1 MKSRPFFA
9 ARIED
14 HLNRVLNSFL
24 LRRGWQECIT
34 SYTGFGTTKQVRVL
48 ARVVLRP
55 PKDAGIVQAAT
66 DLLHRR
72 GWRNFIAAAKVT
84 SRAEIIIGDLR
95 VPVQADRGGYIDV
108 RIRDHGLP
116 VGWHQVLIEGA
127 GGASNWAPVHV
138 IDEDQ
143 TFGIVSDID
152 DTILSTWL
160 PRPMVA
166 AWSSLV
172 LTEQARQA
180 VPGMSRLFQ
189 QLIAAHPGA
198 PLIFVST
205 GAWNTYPMVTRFL
218 KRHGFP
224 RGALL
229 LTDWGPT
236 NTGWFRSGAHHKR
249 TCLRELARDLPNIR
263 WLLIGDDG
271 QHDPDLYAEFAS
283 LQPDHVAARAIRQL
297 TPGEHA
303 LAHGT
308 LTETPDIWEWTP
320 DLAPEVRASD
330 GDGLAD
336 KLRPLI
342 RLEEI

>member
-166 AWSSLV
+166 AWNSLV

-198 PLIFVST
+198 RIP
-205 GAWNTYPMVTRFL
+205 
-218 KRHGFP
+218 
-224 RGALL
+224 
-229 LTDWGPT
+229 
-236 NTGWFRSGAHHKR
+236 
-249 TCLRELARDLPNIR
+249 
-263 WLLIGDDG
+263 
-271 QHDPDLYAEFAS
+271 
-283 LQPDHVAARAIRQL
+283 
-297 TPGEHA
+297 
-303 LAHGT
+303 
-308 LTETPDIWEWTP
+308 
-320 DLAPEVRASD
+320 VRAAKSCVK
-330 GDGLAD
+330 GA
-336 KLRPLI
+336 KR
-342 RLEEI
+342 EY

>member
-14 HLNRVLNSFL
+14 RFNHALNRLL
-24 LRRGWQECIT
+24 LRRGWQESIIAF
-34 SYTGFGTTKQVRVL
+34 TGFGTTRQVRVL
-48 ARVVLRP
+48 ARIVLRP
-55 PKDAGIVQAAT
+55 PKQVGIMQAAT
-66 DLLHRR
+66 EMINRR
-72 GWRNFIAAAKVT
+72 GWRNFIAAAKVI
-84 SRAEIIIGDLR
+84 SNAEVVIGDLR
-95 VPVQADRGGYIDV
+95 VPVRSDRGGYIDV

-116 VGWHQVLIEGA
+116 IGWHQVRIDGA
-127 GGASNWAPVHV
+127 GGASSWAPVQV
-138 IDEDQ
+138 IDENQ

-160 PRPMVA
+160 PRPLVA
-166 AWSSLV
+166 AWNSFV
-172 LTEQARQA
+172 LKEQARQA
-180 VPGMSRLFQ
+180 VPGMSRLYQ
-189 QLIAAHPGA
+189 QLVAAHPGA

-218 KRHGFP
+218 QRHGFP
-224 RGALL
+224 PGALL

-236 NTGWFRSGAHHKR
+236 NTGWFRSGTDHKR
-249 TCLRELARDLPNIR
+249 TCLRELSRDLPRIR
-263 WLLIGDDG
+263 WLLVGDDG

-283 LQPDHVAARAIRQL
+283 LQPDHVCARAIRQL

-308 LTETPDIWEWTP
+308 LTETPDTWEWTP
-320 DLAPEVRASD
+320 DIAPEVRAPD

-342 RLEEI
+342 RLEET

>member
-1 MKSRPFFA
+1 MKSRPCFA

-14 HLNRVLNSFL
+14 RLNRMLNRFL
-24 LRRGWQECIT
+24 QRRGWQECIT
-34 SYTGFGTTKQVRVL
+34 AYTGFGTTRQVRIL
-48 ARVVLRP
+48 ARIVLRP
-55 PKDAGIVQAAT
+55 PAQAGIVQAAT

-84 SRAEIIIGDLR
+84 SGAEVIIGDLR

-116 VGWHQVLIEGA
+116 IGWHQVRIDGA
-127 GGASNWAPVHV
+127 GGTSNWVPVQV
-138 IDEDQ
+138 IDENQ

-166 AWSSLV
+166 AWNSLV
-172 LTEQARQA
+172 VTEQARQA

-224 RGALL
+224 RGAL
-229 LTDWGPT
+229 
-236 NTGWFRSGAHHKR
+236 RKR
-249 TCLRELARDLPNIR
+249 VT
-263 WLLIGDDG
+263 IG
-271 QHDPDLYAEFAS
+271 
-283 LQPDHVAARAIRQL
+283 
-297 TPGEHA
+297 
-303 LAHGT
+303 
-308 LTETPDIWEWTP
+308 
-320 DLAPEVRASD
+320 
-330 GDGLAD
+330 
-336 KLRPLI
+336 
-342 RLEEI
+342 